1 MKTKRASRRT
11 VRLRELREERG
22 FSQHSLA
29 EESGVGR
36 STIAALEA
44 GERGAQPNTVHALAR
59 ALGVSVPDLYGPPLT
74 TLPRQERATQDRKS
88 TRINSSHANISYAV

>member
-1 MKTKRASRRT
+1 MKTRR
-11 VRLRELREERG
+11 VSSKLLRLRELREERG

-44 GERGAQPNTVHALAR
+44 GERGAQPNTVHALAG
-59 ALGVSVPDLYGPPLT
+59 ALGVSVRIFTGPT
-74 TLPRQERATQDRKS
+74 SPRCRGRSGQRRR
-88 TRINSSHANISYAV
+88 RIDMRGFDKI